1 MAGKNGGESKF
12 ENYSASGGKGGYGI
26 AWDNPAPSPQ
36 QTEGYTA
43 SKGGHGCT
51 CNGSSDYTGTSDDNA
66 ENGEDGF
73 VFILI
78 KSVTPTND
86 YYIAKKDNNYYLP
99 VFGSKQVESSDYTVL
114 NTVEY
119 KTPGN
124 YTWTC
129 PEGVTKIRIIL
140 SGAGGG
146 GGGGYDQ
153 HGIDSGRTG
162 KNGTDGKLIDTIIT
176 VVPNTTYEIT
186 VGAGGAAGKSCHAQS
201 QAWDSGTSGGNG
213 DNSSFGS
220 YTANGGIGGDPG
232 SGGYTGGDSE

>member
-86 YYIAKKDNNYYLP
+86 YYIAKKDNDYYLP

-146 GGGGYDQ
+146 GGGGFDFYNQ
-153 HGIDSGRTG
+153 SEGRSGG
-162 KNGTDGKLIDTIIT
+162 KGGNGQLIEKIIT
-176 VVPNTTYEIT
+176 VVPNTTYPVT
-186 VGAGGAAGKSCHAQS
+186 VGAGGTAGKTEHAS
-201 QAWDSGTSGGNG
+201 SGMGGSGTDGGNG
-213 DNSSFGS
+213 GNSSFGS
-220 YTANGGIGGDPG
+220 YTANGGNGGDG
-232 SGGYTGGDSE
+232 AGYEGDNSGDN